1 MRFNLSLS
9 NLNEILFINELLEKT
24 NGDIAI
30 VTQVRFQDLVKFQF
44 QIWMFFTD
52 KGMRL
57 KH

>member
-9 NLNEILFINELLEKT
+9 KLNEILFVNELLEKT
-24 NGDIAI
+24 NGDVAI

-44 QIWMFFTD
+44 QIWMFFID

>member
-9 NLNEILFINELLEKT
+9 DLNEILFINELEKT

-30 VTQVRFQDLVKFQF
+30 VTQVRFQHLVKFQF